1 MLVGPGELRQ
11 RLTAILAA
19 DVAGYTRLMAADAA
33 ATVAALDEARA
44 LFRREIEAH
53 AGRVVDMAGDS
64 VLALFESAGGAV
76 QTALAVQSALEV
88 RSTETPEER
97 RLRVRIGVHL
107 GDVIEKQDGTIY
119 GHGVNVAARLQA
131 KAAPGGIC
139 MSGALYESV
148 KEKLPVGARFAG
160 RQHLKNIDEAIALW
174 QVLPEGATEREYE
187 LEGPPNNL
195 PL

>member
-1 MLVGPGELRQ
+1 
-11 RLTAILAA
+11 
-19 DVAGYTRLMAADAA
+19 
-33 ATVAALDEARA
+33 
-44 LFRREIEAH
+44 
-53 AGRVVDMAGDS
+53 VVDMAGDS

-139 MSGALYESV
+139 LSQTFYDSVHDRLPSGAQ
-148 KEKLPVGARFAG
+148 FAG
-160 RQHLKNIDEAIALW
+160 RQRFKNIDESIAIW
-174 QVLPEGATEREYE
+174 HVLPADAAPGAAYD
-187 LEGPPNNL
+187 L
-195 PL
+195 